1 MLDFAHCYAA
11 ITAKDGRFDGWFIT
25 AVTSTGVYCRPS
37 CPARTPKQE
46 NVRFLPTAAAAQ
58 AAGFRACKRCRPD
71 AAPGSPDW
79 DTRADLVGR
88 AMRLIAGGVVER
100 EGVNGL
106 AARLGYS
113 ERHLHRCLL
122 QALGAGP
129 LALARAQRAQTAR
142 VLLETSDLG
151 IGELALTAGFA
162 SVRQFN
168 TTMRQVFDR
177 TPRELRAGRTAGA
190 SGGAAGA
197 PAGGV
202 TVRLAYRTPFDG
214 AGLLAFLAA
223 RAVPGVE
230 QALPGGY
237 RRSLSLPR
245 GEGVVEL
252 TLGQEHVRATFWLE
266 DLRDLGAAISRSR
279 RLLDLDSDPHSI
291 LKRLGGDPVIGALV
305 RDQPGRRVPGHTDGA
320 ELAIRAVLGQQVSL
334 AGARTL
340 AGRLVSSWGKPLV
353 RPVGE
358 VTHLFPS
365 PVTLAALDAADL
377 PLPRARGATL
387 VRVASA
393 VASGELV
400 LDEGADRAQS
410 VTVLLSLPGIGPWTA
425 GYVAMRA
432 LGDPD
437 AFPAGDLGVRRALES
452 LRPGVT
458 GVDLEGCAE
467 LWRPYRAYATQHLWA
482 SLAGALPRTPAARGG
497 RRLEL
502 AA

>member
-1 MLDFAHCYAA
+1 
-11 ITAKDGRFDGWFIT
+11 
-25 AVTSTGVYCRPS
+25 
-37 CPARTPKQE
+37 
-46 NVRFLPTAAAAQ
+46 
-58 AAGFRACKRCRPD
+58 
-71 AAPGSPDW
+71 
-79 DTRADLVGR
+79 
-88 AMRLIAGGVVER
+88 MRLIAGGVVER

-252 TLGQEHVRATFWLE
+252 TPGGSTCGRPSGWRTCATWE
-266 DLRDLGAAISRSR
+266 QRSAAAAACWISTPTHTASSSASAAI
-279 RLLDLDSDPHSI
+279 
-291 LKRLGGDPVIGALV
+291 
-305 RDQPGRRVPGHTDGA
+305 Q
-320 ELAIRAVLGQQVSL
+320 
-334 AGARTL
+334 
-340 AGRLVSSWGKPLV
+340 
-353 RPVGE
+353 
-358 VTHLFPS
+358 
-365 PVTLAALDAADL
+365 
-377 PLPRARGATL
+377 
-387 VRVASA
+387 
-393 VASGELV
+393 
-400 LDEGADRAQS
+400 
-410 VTVLLSLPGIGPWTA
+410 
-425 GYVAMRA
+425 
-432 LGDPD
+432 
-437 AFPAGDLGVRRALES
+437 
-452 LRPGVT
+452 
-458 GVDLEGCAE
+458 
-467 LWRPYRAYATQHLWA
+467 
-482 SLAGALPRTPAARGG
+482 
-497 RRLEL
+497 
-502 AA
+502 